1 MGWIMAKSKRV
12 NTLPGFEMVKDYYTV
27 DDSGKVY
34 GTKGE
39 MKSFWQRSR
48 KYPYQAFRFQ
58 TKSGGKITKRR
69 DRLVALAWVDGR
81 TDLRTEVDHI
91 NGIHS
96 DDRPS
101 NLRWATHQEN
111 CDWLLLRQMRDGKPT
126 PQTVIEGQIQ
136 WAFMT
141 VTQN

>member
-1 MGWIMAKSKRV
+1 MAKSKRV

-58 TKSGGKITKRR
+58 TKDGGKITKRR

-81 TDLRTEVDHI
+81 TDLRNEVDHI

-96 DDRPS
+96 DDRPE
-101 NLRWATHQEN
+101 NLRWSTHKEN
-111 CDWLLLRQMRDGKPT
+111 SDWLVLRHMRDGWHYVPSEL
-126 PQTVIEGQIQ
+126 EGQIQ

>member
-1 MGWIMAKSKRV
+1 MGWNMAKSKRV

-58 TKSGGKITKRR
+58 TKDGGKITKRR

-81 TDLRTEVDHI
+81 TDLRNEVDHI
-91 NGIHS
+91 NGVHS
-96 DDRPS
+96 DDRPE
-101 NLRWATHQEN
+101 NLRWSTHKEN
-111 CDWLLLRQMRDGKPT
+111 SDWLVLRHMRDGWHYVPSEL
-126 PQTVIEGQIQ
+126 EGQIQ

>member
-1 MGWIMAKSKRV
+1 
-12 NTLPGFEMVKDYYTV
+12 MVKDYYTV
-27 DDSGKVY
+27 DDSGRVY

-58 TKSGGKITKRR
+58 TKDGGKITKRR

-81 TDLRTEVDHI
+81 TDLRNEVDHI

-96 DDRPS
+96 DDRPE
-101 NLRWATHQEN
+101 NLRWSTHKEN
-111 CDWLLLRQMRDGKPT
+111 SDWLVLRHMRDGWHYVPSEL
-126 PQTVIEGQIQ
+126 EGQIQ

>member
-1 MGWIMAKSKRV
+1 
-12 NTLPGFEMVKDYYTV
+12 MVKDYYTV

-58 TKSGGKITKRR
+58 TKDGGKITKRR

-81 TDLRTEVDHI
+81 TDLRNEVDHI

-96 DDRPS
+96 DDRPE
-101 NLRWATHQEN
+101 NLRWSTHKEN
-111 CDWLLLRQMRDGKPT
+111 SDWLVLRHMRDGWHYVPSEL
-126 PQTVIEGQIQ
+126 EGQIQ

-141 VTQN
+141 VTQS